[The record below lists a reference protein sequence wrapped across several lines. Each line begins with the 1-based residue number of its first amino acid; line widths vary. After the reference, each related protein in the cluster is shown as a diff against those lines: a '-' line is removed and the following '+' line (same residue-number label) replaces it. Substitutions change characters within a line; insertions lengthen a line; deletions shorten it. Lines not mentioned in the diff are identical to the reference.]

1 MSNLELSDART
12 GRHHRVPGASGTSVF
27 ARRQKLQ
34 AGLNIGL
41 VSVAFLFIVAVVLGV
56 FP

>member
-1 MSNLELSDART
+1 MSNLELSDARS
-12 GRHHRVPGASGTSVF
+12 GRHHRVPGASATSVF

-34 AGLNIGL
+34 ARLNIGL